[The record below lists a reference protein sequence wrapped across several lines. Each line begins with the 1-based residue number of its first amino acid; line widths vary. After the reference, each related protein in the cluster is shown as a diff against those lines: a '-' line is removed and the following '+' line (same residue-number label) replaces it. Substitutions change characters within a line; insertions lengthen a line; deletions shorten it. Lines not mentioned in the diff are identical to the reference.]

1 MANRLTTQRIAADK
15 AHHDHR
21 AEHHHSCDGDTD
33 GADAGPDRVRGADRQ
48 VSDHHGEYH
57 EAGHRGYRAD
67 TDMTVDLAMLAWDGA
82 VGQAGAK
89 PLGTP

>member
-1 MANRLTTQRIAADK
+1 MASITKPATAATTQTTL
-15 AHHDHR
+15 HHNRVKPFRLLDGQLAGDR
-21 AEHHHSCDGDTD
+21 A
-33 GADAGPDRVRGADRQ
+33 P
-48 VSDHHGEYH
+48 
-57 EAGHRGYRAD
+57 RAD